1 MKASLVDLIERAR
14 VASVTVG
21 EKITETA
28 EKHPDIHMI
37 VEDLMVMK
45 STSIL
50 VTMTG
55 TDSQEDP
62 VIMET
67 RIEDTQTTGNI
78 VEKNTK
84 TEKMKGS

>member
-1 MKASLVDLIERAR
+1 MKASLVAVDLIERAR

-37 VEDLMVMK
+37 VEDLMGMK

-50 VTMTG
+50 VPMKG
-55 TDSQEDP
+55 TDP